1 MKELLIYSG
10 IVFWISFITLSVL
23 FLSLVTAFIMSKTK
37 TFTRARAVGCSGE
50 GCSIYRIRRPGF
62 MRTFDFLFRTRAYS
76 CTTCQKDFLR
86 FMTKE
91 QKKREQERTESQKAA
106 ARSQQLDTKSGN

>member
-1 MKELLIYSG
+1 MKELLIHSG
-10 IVFWISFITLSVL
+10 IIFWISFITLSVL
-23 FLSLVTAFIMSKTK
+23 ILALLTAFIMSKTK
-37 TFTRARAVGCSGE
+37 TFTRAVAVGCSGE
-50 GCSIYRIRRPGF
+50 GCSIYRIRRPRF

-91 QKKREQERTESQKAA
+91 QKKRERERTESQKAA
-106 ARSQQLDTKSGN
+106 ARSKQIDTKSAN